1 MGLTAESNWRNLPT
15 REEGCCRLIK
25 WIIQAPLLVVLHYTI
40 PDCRKDKWRKF
51 FLLTFFTS
59 IVWTAVFSYVMVWMV
74 TLVGYTLG
82 IPDSIMGI
90 TFLAAGTSVPD
101 AFASLIV
108 ARQGLGDMAVSNSL
122 GSNIFD
128 ILIGLAFPWFMQT
141 ALIEPGTVAVIN
153 SRGMVY
159 SVILL
164 FMTIIITV
172 WAHDPKICK
181 STPNYGEVIHGFV
194 WDFSESSSESSV
206 FSHTLR
212 NENRRHLSEP
222 VAADPSTGDSP
233 AERVCRLS
241 GHLHPAGVQ
250 LPRIRESAHVPRLSF
265 VPTHS
270 SRHSPHLLCTLWLDV
285 VDPSSSGSDRIRCG
299 DAVRSTIRKTSD

>member
-15 REEGCCRLIK
+15 REEGLCRLIK

-40 PDCRKDKWRKF
+40 PDCRKDKWKKF

-59 IVWTAVFSYVMVWMV
+59 ILWTAFFSYIMVWMV

-141 ALIEPGTVAVIN
+141 ALIEPGSIAVIN

-159 SVILL
+159 SVVLL
-164 FMTIIITV
+164 FMTIIIT
-172 WAHDPKICK
+172 IGGI
-181 STPNYGEVIHGFV
+181 S
-194 WDFSESSSESSV
+194 
-206 FSHTLR
+206 
-212 NENRRHLSEP
+212 LSQW
-222 VAADPSTGDSP
+222 
-233 AERVCRLS
+233 
-241 GHLHPAGVQ
+241 Q
-250 LPRIRESAHVPRLSF
+250 LTPRLG
-265 VPTHS
+265 VV
-270 SRHSPHLLCTLWLDV
+270 LLSV
-285 VDPSSSGSDRIRCG
+285 Y
-299 DAVRSTIRKTSD
+299 AVFLVISVLLEFNFLGYVNPPMCQD